1 MKVPRILFLY
11 VAREVVLY
19 MAVGLVGVSLIFV
32 GQNLLRYLGDFL
44 RIGVAFSDVLMVLR
58 AVVVVIMTYTIP
70 IGFLFG
76 VLAGVGRMAGDS
88 EIMAFRTNGIGIR
101 TVLVPVLVLS
111 VLVSA
116 VTAYLAIEVEHRTKR
131 QLRDRLVSMTTSGRM
146 IQPQRFMRIE
156 DRMIYVESRDR
167 DDRLEGVFISD
178 RSVKHRPLLIF
189 AEHGTFSYEPDLGQV
204 QLRLENG
211 AIHIEPE
218 NRATDVAPNGVNE
231 NEGRTKKLAPAN
243 AGAGQDGGYRKISF
257 QTFDYAF
264 EVDASMRAGLG
275 RVRPKD
281 MTMAELKSIIAKG
294 RAGQRRSML
303 DRYGLRE
310 FEVQLQRRFALP
322 MAPIVFALVA
332 VPLSLRRLKG
342 VSSGGVIV
350 CGVLCLI
357 YYCTVMFFQYLAIQG
372 VLPVILAV
380 WFPNVGL
387 GAVGVALLLRARRIA
402 I

>member
-372 VLPVILAV
+372 ALPVILAV

>member
-211 AIHIEPE
+211 AIHVEPE

-243 AGAGQDGGYRKISF
+243 AAAGQDEGYRKISF

-342 VSSGGVIV
+342 VSSGGAIV